1 MAISSR
7 FKLYCA
13 GRNVALQRSCRVPPL
28 LSTGLSTS
36 KCGLQNDLQLPAL
49 CSGSFLDASDQAGRT
64 PISRISVVASR
75 SLVRSDLPTFLL
87 SSCRVT
93 YPNMVRW
100 FEEQGVE
107 MELSDMSFAVSL
119 DGGKGCEW
127 GSTSLAGL
135 FAQKR
140 NLANPHFYRM
150 LREMV
155 LFQGDVLQYLA
166 GLEAEDAT
174 LDQNE
179 TLGQFLEARGYS
191 AKFRKCYL
199 LPVCSAIWSCSSQG
213 VLGCSA
219 ASILSFLRNHHMLQ
233 ASSGRTRGHRSN
245 QAPGKDH
252 FAPLAG
258 NDDPLSF

>member
-1 MAISSR
+1 
-7 FKLYCA
+7 
-13 GRNVALQRSCRVPPL
+13 
-28 LSTGLSTS
+28 
-36 KCGLQNDLQLPAL
+36 
-49 CSGSFLDASDQAGRT
+49 
-64 PISRISVVASR
+64 VVASR